1 MSEKVACADAGKNIE
16 NAVSSALDAINFSGF
31 GKNDKIVIKPNVNEF
46 QESGSGANT
55 SSAVI
60 DSLVSLLIKKSPNI
74 TIAEGTSIIGN
85 ALANFRKAGYYD
97 ISKKYGIELI
107 DLNKGKFRNV
117 KIPNAKVLKNA
128 RISETILGANKIVN
142 VPVLKTHVLTTI
154 TCALKNMK
162 GCLHPNDKLKCHT
175 IGLDEAIVD
184 YNRILKPD
192 LVIVDATTAMQGS
205 GPHSGEK
212 IKLDRIFAGTN
223 SLAVDYAIAKCAGI
237 PVNKINHLDLAI
249 KEFGIPDVEIINEK
263 HFDLELPKKI
273 DWLPTRLS
281 RLAYGFKHK
290 VLKAKLSAQ
299 RPEINPQEC
308 AKCRKCLHFCP
319 ESAFS
324 FDNSNGF
331 PEINGRKCI
340 RCLVCV
346 ELCPYSAIKA
356 VKQ

>member
-1 MSEKVACADAGKNIE
+1 MSEKVACADAVKNIE
-16 NAVSSALDAINFSGF
+16 NAVSSTLDAINFSGF

-128 RISETILGANKIVN
+128 RISETILGANKIIN

-184 YNRILKPD
+184 YNRILKPY

-212 IKLDRIFAGTN
+212 IRLDRIFAGTN
-223 SLAVDYAIAKCAGI
+223 SLAIDYAIAKCAGI
-237 PVNKINHLDLAI
+237 PINKINHLELAI
-249 KEFGIPDVEIINEK
+249 KEFGIPNIEIIGEK
-263 HFDLELPKKI
+263 HFDLKLPKKI

-290 VLKAKLSAQ
+290 VLKAKLS
-299 RPEINPQEC
+299 EQEPYIENE
-308 AKCRKCLHFCP
+308 KCRKCGKCLHFCP